1 MGFARGLQLFSNLVD
16 WNVELR
22 VLKVAMCLT
31 TLLVLGLVLFYCVGK
46 GFTVLGLGLGI
57 Y

>member
-1 MGFARGLQLFSNLVD
+1 MGFDRVLQWFSNCVD

-22 VLKVAMCLT
+22 VSKVAICLT